1 MPINPFSSPLKTEY
15 KPLGLDKFFTP
26 LSQMQSKYDVAK
38 SEIEDTKFKLARM
51 SQDDPKAAAI
61 LEDLNQKTK
70 ELSQNLVRTGNYREA
85 AKKLNTLNKTY
96 AEDKEIQAYK
106 SSYDNYT
113 NWLASEE
120 ERVAE
125 GEISQEQLDLAK
137 YKIQETWE
145 GTDYNEQSDK
155 YNILNPNPATA
166 NLEEDIREESLTLA
180 KMLVENKHDEFEQVI
195 DQYGD
200 AQMLKTTVANLPLD
214 RAQKEIRNFLANS
227 DKYKNY
233 IEELARARHFKA
245 HNESKKLYQNGLV
258 ENVEADRVIQSSL
271 NTIQKGI
278 VAATEANETTSLQQL
293 QKLQGDIAKVLESG
307 DPIAYEQLA
316 ENLAVQQAMGRFDDI
331 ARDAADLVDN
341 LAISQAYKTGS
352 DGKGKAKKEAFDK
365 IGALSMNAAT
375 ISPNATLVKG
385 QSPTAFIEEENRLAE
400 TGSPYEEAEKLKKER
415 KEIPA
420 NIYEYNRSG
429 IIYGS
434 EVITPKKQAY
444 FDAQDEIQGLTN
456 FVNNYDNKLN
466 ALKEER
472 ANIVN
477 EQSQATLPEEKRM
490 YISQLA
496 TLDEKV
502 REFNKAKT
510 VQLESL
516 YDLLNDG
523 DLSISN
529 QSKEI
534 QDLWKASGKD
544 PVVFLNKIKDLQ
556 NESPDGKRSDEEVMK
571 EIEQYINLNSV
582 DGTTEPVSTLEQALN
597 AYGSELNPWPG
608 TFEENPDMVAHYA
621 GMETLGYTN
630 LGSPPCG
637 PLDAQCQEAYTQNK
651 LRGGLIE
658 SFKERYGL
666 LPSEAQAQLKEK
678 NYTFTG
684 IPQYGIDL
692 MKAYNQSMTVDGDAY
707 VLPLEI
713 NIDERFDLMTDEAG
727 KRVSENF
734 EKQRGKEKIPATVYN
749 PATGET
755 VPVTNNG
762 SNVYIEYNPAYYEW
776 DKGSY
781 VGNNSENIPI
791 FKYPIKPVN
800 ATSQA
805 GASTIESLFK
815 SMRRKAIDPEK
826 VTQINLNDAEI
837 ANFKRNNPD
846 NLYLPAAGA
855 NMGDQMLKGFRD
867 YYLSGIDLA
876 KGQLTQNGSEDIIEQ
891 TLSNYAPLWLIGD
904 ANRRGIYVTAAENLQ
919 KKQQQA
925 IVSDNTMQGTAIWNR
940 IDDNNY
946 YGYEVRYHTTADQE
960 IIKKVTKVF
969 AVKNNDGELVV
980 DSNKNQSFPSER
992 VTTNQ
997 LALSMAEDALM
1008 YGVGRDE
1015 DIPLDRNNSPIVI
1028 AFRLFDK

>member
-85 AKKLNTLNKTY
+85 AKKLNTLNRTY

-125 GEISQEQLDLAK
+125 GDISQEQLDLAK

-145 GTDYNEQSDK
+145 GTSYDEQSDK
-155 YNILNPNPATA
+155 YNILNPTPATA
-166 NLEEDIREESLTLA
+166 NLEEDIRKESLDLA
-180 KMLVENKHDEFEQVI
+180 KMLVENKHDEFEQII

-200 AQMLKTTVANLPLD
+200 TQMLKTTVANLPLD
-214 RAQKEIRNFLANS
+214 RAQREIRNFLANS

-258 ENVEADRVIQSSL
+258 DNVEADRVIQSSL

-278 VAATEANETTSLQQL
+278 VAATEANETTSLQTL
-293 QKLQGDIAKVLESG
+293 KELQGNIAKVLESG

-341 LAISQAYKTGS
+341 LAVSQAYKTNS
-352 DGKGKAKKEAFDK
+352 DSQGKAKKEAFDK

-375 ISPNATLVKG
+375 INPDATLVKG

-400 TGSPYEEAEKLKKER
+400 TGSPYEEAQKLKDAR
-415 KEIPA
+415 KET
-420 NIYEYNRSG
+420 EYDVSSYNQAGRRTSAD
-429 IIYGS
+429 
-434 EVITPKKQAY
+434 VMTPKKQAY

-456 FVNNYDNKLN
+456 FVNSYDNKLN

-490 YISQLA
+490 YMDQLA
-496 TLDEKV
+496 ALDEKV
-502 REFNKAKT
+502 RELNASKT

-516 YDLLNDG
+516 QDLLNDG

-544 PVVFLNKIKDLQ
+544 PIVFLNKIKDFQ
-556 NESPDGKRSDEEVMK
+556 KESTGVKKSDEE
-571 EIEQYINLNSV
+571 IINQISI
-582 DGTTEPVSTLEQALN
+582 DETTEPIN
-597 AYGSELNPWPG
+597 AMGGYGTAINPWPG
-608 TFEENPDMVAHYA
+608 TFEENPEMVAHYA
-621 GMETLGYTN
+621 NLESQGYTYVEN
-630 LGSPPCG
+630 PPCG
-637 PLDAQCQEAYTQNK
+637 PYDTQCQEAWWNDRI
-651 LRGGLIE
+651 RGGFID

-666 LPSEAQAQLKEK
+666 MPSEAEAQLQEK
-678 NYTFTG
+678 DYTFTG

-692 MKAYNQSMTVDGDAY
+692 MKAYNQSITVDGDAY

-727 KRVSENF
+727 KRVSANF

-762 SNVYIEYNPAYYEW
+762 SSVYIEYNPAYYEW

-781 VGNNSENIPI
+781 VGNNSEGIPI

-815 SMRRKAIDPEK
+815 SMRRKAFDPYLLQ
-826 VTQINLNDAEI
+826 VQIWEI
-837 ANFKRNNPD
+837 RC
-846 NLYLPAAGA
+846 
-855 NMGDQMLKGFRD
+855 
-867 YYLSGIDLA
+867 
-876 KGQLTQNGSEDIIEQ
+876 
-891 TLSNYAPLWLIGD
+891 
-904 ANRRGIYVTAAENLQ
+904 
-919 KKQQQA
+919 
-925 IVSDNTMQGTAIWNR
+925 
-940 IDDNNY
+940 
-946 YGYEVRYHTTADQE
+946 
-960 IIKKVTKVF
+960 
-969 AVKNNDGELVV
+969 
-980 DSNKNQSFPSER
+980 
-992 VTTNQ
+992 
-997 LALSMAEDALM
+997 
-1008 YGVGRDE
+1008 
-1015 DIPLDRNNSPIVI
+1015 
-1028 AFRLFDK
+1028 

>member
-85 AKKLNTLNKTY
+85 AKKLNTLNRTY

-120 ERVAE
+120 KRVAE
-125 GEISQEQLDLAK
+125 EDISQEQLDLAK

-145 GTDYNEQSDK
+145 GTSYDEQSDK
-155 YNILNPNPATA
+155 YNILNPTPATA
-166 NLEEDIREESLTLA
+166 NLEKDIRKESLDLA
-180 KMLVENKHDEFEQVI
+180 KMLVENKHDEFEQII

-200 AQMLKTTVANLPLD
+200 TQMLKTTVANLPLD
-214 RAQKEIRNFLANS
+214 RAQREIRNFLANS

-278 VAATEANETTSLQQL
+278 VAATEANETTSLQTL
-293 QKLQGDIAKVLESG
+293 KELQGNIAKVLESG

-341 LAISQAYKTGS
+341 LAVSQAYKTNS
-352 DGKGKAKKEAFDK
+352 DSQGKAKKEAFDK

-375 ISPNATLVKG
+375 INPDATLVKG

-400 TGSPYEEAEKLKKER
+400 TGSPYEEAQKLKDAR
-415 KEIPA
+415 KET
-420 NIYEYNRSG
+420 EYDVSSYNNRGTRTSAD
-429 IIYGS
+429 
-434 EVITPKKQAY
+434 VMTPKKQAY

-456 FVNNYDNKLN
+456 FVNSYDNKLN

-490 YISQLA
+490 YMDQLA
-496 TLDEKV
+496 ALDEKV
-502 REFNKAKT
+502 RELNASKT

-516 YDLLNDG
+516 QDLLNDG

-544 PVVFLNKIKDLQ
+544 PIVFLNKIKDFQ
-556 NESPDGKRSDEEVMK
+556 KESTGVKKSDEE
-571 EIEQYINLNSV
+571 IINQISI
-582 DGTTEPVSTLEQALN
+582 DETTEPIN
-597 AYGSELNPWPG
+597 AMGGYGTEINPWPG
-608 TFEENPDMVAHYA
+608 TFEENPEMVAHYA
-621 GMETLGYTN
+621 NLESQGYTYVKN
-630 LGSPPCG
+630 SPCG
-637 PLDAQCQEAYTQNK
+637 PYDTQCQEAWWNDRI
-651 LRGGLIE
+651 RGGFID

-666 LPSEAQAQLKEK
+666 MPSEAEAQLQEK
-678 NYTFTG
+678 DYTFTG

-692 MKAYNQSMTVDGDAY
+692 MKAYNQSITVDGDAY

-727 KRVSENF
+727 KRVSANF

-762 SNVYIEYNPAYYEW
+762 SSVYIEYNPAYYEW

-781 VGNNSENIPI
+781 VGNNSEGIPI

-805 GASTIESLFK
+805 GASSIESLFK
-815 SMRRKAIDPEK
+815 SMQRKKIDPQK

-846 NLYLPAAGA
+846 NLYLSAAGA

-969 AVKNNDGELVV
+969 AVKNSDGKLVV
-980 DSNKNQSFPSER
+980 DPNKNQSFPSER

-1028 AFRLFDK
+1028 AFRLFEK

>member
-85 AKKLNTLNKTY
+85 AKKLNTLNRTY

-125 GEISQEQLDLAK
+125 GDISQEQLDLAK

-145 GTDYNEQSDK
+145 GTSYDEQSDK
-155 YNILNPNPATA
+155 YNILNPTPATA
-166 NLEEDIREESLTLA
+166 NLEEDIRKESLDLA
-180 KMLVENKHDEFEQVI
+180 KMLVENKHDEFEQII

-200 AQMLKTTVANLPLD
+200 TQMLKTTIANLPLD
-214 RAQKEIRNFLANS
+214 RAQREIRNFLANS

-278 VAATEANETTSLQQL
+278 VAATEANETTSLQTL
-293 QKLQGDIAKVLESG
+293 KELQGNIAKVLESG

-341 LAISQAYKTGS
+341 LAVSQAYKTNS
-352 DGKGKAKKEAFDK
+352 DSQGKAKKEAFDK

-375 ISPNATLVKG
+375 INPDATLVKG

-400 TGSPYEEAEKLKKER
+400 TGSPYEEAQKLKDAR
-415 KEIPA
+415 KET
-420 NIYEYNRSG
+420 EYDVSSYNNRGTRTSAD
-429 IIYGS
+429 
-434 EVITPKKQAY
+434 VMTPKKQAY

-456 FVNNYDNKLN
+456 FVNSYDNKLN

-490 YISQLA
+490 YMDQLA
-496 TLDEKV
+496 ALDEKV
-502 REFNKAKT
+502 RELNASKT

-516 YDLLNDG
+516 QDLLNDG

-544 PVVFLNKIKDLQ
+544 PIVFLNKIKDFQ
-556 NESPDGKRSDEEVMK
+556 KESTGVKKSDEE
-571 EIEQYINLNSV
+571 IINQISI
-582 DGTTEPVSTLEQALN
+582 DETTEPIN
-597 AYGSELNPWPG
+597 AMGGYGTVINPWPG
-608 TFEENPDMVAHYA
+608 TFEENPEMVAHYA
-621 GMETLGYTN
+621 NLESQGYTYVDN
-630 LGSPPCG
+630 SPCG
-637 PLDAQCQEAYTQNK
+637 PYDTQCQEAWWNDRI
-651 LRGGLIE
+651 RGGFID

-666 LPSEAQAQLKEK
+666 MPSEAEAQLQEK
-678 NYTFTG
+678 DYTFTG

-692 MKAYNQSMTVDGDAY
+692 MKAYNQSITVDGDAY

-727 KRVSENF
+727 KRVSANF

-762 SNVYIEYNPAYYEW
+762 SSVYIEYNPAYYEW

-781 VGNNSENIPI
+781 VGNNSEGIPI

-815 SMRRKAIDPEK
+815 SMRRKAFDPEK

-846 NLYLPAAGA
+846 NLYLSAAGA

-969 AVKNNDGELVV
+969 AVKNSNGKLVV
-980 DSNKNQSFPSER
+980 DPNKNQSFPSER

-1028 AFRLFDK
+1028 AFRLFEK

>member
-85 AKKLNTLNKTY
+85 AKKLNTLNRTY

-145 GTDYNEQSDK
+145 GTDYDEQSDK
-155 YNILNPNPATA
+155 YNILNPTPATA
-166 NLEEDIREESLTLA
+166 NLEEDIRKESLDLA

-214 RAQKEIRNFLANS
+214 RAQREIRNFLANS

-258 ENVEADRVIQSSL
+258 ENVEADRVIQNSL

-278 VAATEANETTSLQQL
+278 IAATEANETTSLQQL
-293 QKLQGDIAKVLESG
+293 QKLQGDIEKVLESG

-341 LAISQAYKTGS
+341 LAVSQAYKTSS
-352 DGKGKAKKEAFDK
+352 DSKGKAKKEAFDK

-375 ISPNATLVKG
+375 INPNATLVKG

-400 TGSPYEEAEKLKKER
+400 TGSPYEEAQKLKDAR
-415 KEIPA
+415 KETD
-420 NIYEYNRSG
+420 YNLATRTSNATIMG
-429 IIYGS
+429 
-434 EVITPKKQAY
+434 TKQQAY

-456 FVNNYDNKLN
+456 FVNSYDNKLN

-490 YISQLA
+490 YMNQLA
-496 TLDEKV
+496 SLDEKV
-502 REFNKAKT
+502 RELNASKT
-510 VQLESL
+510 VQLEPL
-516 YDLLNDG
+516 YDLLNEG

-544 PVVFLNKIKDLQ
+544 PIVFLNKMEELQQTAAGVKDLTQ
-556 NESPDGKRSDEEVMK
+556 EDYDKMIADFNASYDPDVDPYLRAQEEAFSGV
-571 EIEQYINLNSV
+571 L
-582 DGTTEPVSTLEQALN
+582 
-597 AYGSELNPWPG
+597 YGSELNPWPG
-608 TFEENPDMVAHYA
+608 TFEENPEMVATYLA
-621 GMETLGYTN
+621 RERNM
-630 LGSPPCG
+630 SKIDPSSACG
-637 PLDAQCQEAYTQNK
+637 PLDEQCQKYQQQLNINANLVQ
-651 LRGGLIE
+651 GFID
-658 SFKERYGL
+658 RYGIS
-666 LPSEAQAQLKEK
+666 PSQAQTQLDEK

-684 IPQYGIDL
+684 TPQYGIDL
-692 MKAYNQSMTVDGDAY
+692 MKAYNQSITVNGDAY

-762 SNVYIEYNPAYYEW
+762 SSVYIEYNPAYYEW

-781 VGNNSENIPI
+781 VGNNSEGIPI

-815 SMRRKAIDPEK
+815 SMQRKAIDPEK

-969 AVKNNDGELVV
+969 AVKNSNGELVV
-980 DSNKNQSFPSER
+980 DPDKNQSFPSER

>member
-85 AKKLNTLNKTY
+85 AKKLNTLNRTY

-145 GTDYNEQSDK
+145 GTDYDEQSDK
-155 YNILNPNPATA
+155 YNILNPTPATA
-166 NLEEDIREESLTLA
+166 NLEEDIRKESLDLA
-180 KMLVENKHDEFEQVI
+180 KMLVANKHDEFEQII

-214 RAQKEIRNFLANS
+214 RAQREIRNFLANS

-278 VAATEANETTSLQQL
+278 VAAAEANETTSLQQL

-341 LAISQAYKTGS
+341 LAVSQAYKTDS
-352 DGKGKAKKEAFDK
+352 DSKGKAKKEAFDK
-365 IGALSMNAAT
+365 IGTLSMNAAT
-375 ISPNATLVKG
+375 ISPDATLVKG

-400 TGSPYEEAEKLKKER
+400 TGSPYEEAQKLKDAR
-415 KEIPA
+415 KETKYDVIL
-420 NIYEYNRSG
+420 YDNRG
-429 IIYGS
+429 PRTLPN
-434 EVITPKKQAY
+434 VKTPKKQAY

-456 FVNNYDNKLN
+456 FVNSYDNKLN

-472 ANIVN
+472 ANIIN

-490 YISQLA
+490 YMNQLA
-496 TLDEKV
+496 ALDEKV
-502 REFNKAKT
+502 RELNASKT

-516 YDLLNDG
+516 QDLLNDG

-544 PVVFLNKIKDLQ
+544 PIVFLNKIKDLQ
-556 NESPDGKRSDEEVMK
+556 KESTGVVPDIK
-571 EIEQYINLNSV
+571 EYISSNDSFSA
-582 DGTTEPVSTLEQALN
+582 DGTTEPLMLGGFG
-597 AYGSELNPWPG
+597 YGQTSANPWPG
-608 TFEENPDMVAHYA
+608 TFEENPEMVAHYA
-621 GMETLGYTN
+621 NLESQGYTYVE
-630 LGSPPCG
+630 SPPCG
-637 PLDAQCQEAYTQNK
+637 PYNTQCQEQWWADK
-651 LRGGLIE
+651 VRAGFIDG
-658 SFKERYGL
+658 FKERYGL
-666 LPSEAQAQLKEK
+666 MPSEAQAQLQEK

-692 MKAYNQSMTVDGDAY
+692 MKAYNQSITVDGDAY

-727 KRVSENF
+727 KRVSANF

-762 SNVYIEYNPAYYEW
+762 SSVYIEYNPAYYEW

-781 VGNNSENIPI
+781 VGNNSEGIPI
-791 FKYPIKPVN
+791 FKYPIKPIN

-815 SMRRKAIDPEK
+815 SMQRKTIDPEK

-891 TLSNYAPLWLIGD
+891 TLSNYTPLWLIGD

-969 AVKNNDGELVV
+969 AVKNSNGELVV
-980 DSNKNQSFPSER
+980 DPDKNQSFPSER

-1028 AFRLFDK
+1028 AFRLLDK